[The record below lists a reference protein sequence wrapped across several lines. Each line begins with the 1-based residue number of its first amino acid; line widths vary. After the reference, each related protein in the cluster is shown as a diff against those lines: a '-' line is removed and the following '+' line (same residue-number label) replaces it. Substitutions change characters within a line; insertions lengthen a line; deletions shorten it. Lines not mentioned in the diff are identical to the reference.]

1 MDNMK
6 QDMGAKAKIKA
17 ILSIIDQMDEMEL
30 EGLSGSEEKPVG
42 VTMVS
47 VEKKP
52 SMKGHMMEDSMES
65 EEPTEDTAMDQMED
79 VSEGEDPETEEEI
92 DPNSALGKLRKRLK
106 GVA

>member
-1 MDNMK
+1 MDNMNK
-6 QDMGAKAKIKA
+6 DMGTKAKIKA

-30 EGLSGSEEKPVG
+30 EGLSGGEEKPVG

-52 SMKGHMMEDSMES
+52 QMEEPMEDTS
-65 EEPTEDTAMDQMED
+65 EDQMED
-79 VSEGEDPETEEEI
+79 VAEEESPETEEEM
-92 DPNSALGKLRKRLK
+92 DPNSALGRLRKRLK